1 MSDFLLSIED
11 FPEATIIASQNGR
24 IIAANSKARS
34 RFHGKCEEGG
44 FAPWFEIRENWT
56 FQERNNGT
64 TIGCYRPDA
73 DETARAKTMLFATL
87 SHEIRTPLNGIIGMA
102 GLLGLSDLNPSQRSY
117 LEAIDDSG
125 QHLLG
130 LLNDILDFAKLES
143 GKIELE
149 NIMFNPLHTLQ
160 SIAEICSPKAHEKGL
175 EIAVCVEADVP
186 QKIRGDDGRLRQ
198 ILLNLASNAV
208 KFTHDGGVIL
218 RVSRL
223 KNNFLRF
230 CVEDTG
236 IGVPK
241 EKAAKIFDEF
251 AQADSSHTRQ
261 YGGTGLGLAIVKKLC
276 LAMGGEIRISPRQS
290 GGTSFIV
297 EIPFE
302 TIQNEKN
309 QSESFKGRKVAIAT
323 KSNVLFEALSINL
336 SSLGIKISRLNA
348 PEDAKN
354 KQAILMDADFE
365 FEGEILKAK
374 CPIIVMVGQERR
386 DLIEKYKSDGAF
398 GYLIKPLRIAS
409 LIERLGLALKKSDA
423 ETFVTKPAN
432 DERAETIKDH
442 LGVRV
447 LLAEDNRINALLAKS
462 LLERSGCDVVCVSNG
477 EEAFEA
483 AKTAP
488 YDIVFM
494 DFHMPVMD
502 GLESS
507 RKIRSLGG
515 RFVHLPIIALTA
527 AAMEEDRRECMAAGM
542 DDFITKP
549 LEIDALT
556 NVLGKWVKRPAHS
569 LHAASRQGSSLIK

>member
-1 MSDFLLSIED
+1 MSDNLLSIED
-11 FPEATIIASQNGR
+11 FPEATIIASKNGR
-24 IIAANSKARS
+24 IIAANSKAKS
-34 RFHGKCEEGG
+34 RFHDKSEIGQ
-44 FAPWFEIRENWT
+44 FAPWFEIRDNWT
-56 FQERNNGT
+56 FLERADNS

-102 GLLGLSDLNPSQRSY
+102 GLLGLSELNPSQRSY
-117 LEAIDDSG
+117 LEAIEDSG

-149 NIMFNPLHTLQ
+149 NIIFNPLHTLQ

-175 EIAVCVEADVP
+175 EIAVCAGANAPLKV
-186 QKIRGDDGRLRQ
+186 RGDDGRLRQ
-198 ILLNLASNAV
+198 IILNLASNAV
-208 KFTHDGGVIL
+208 KFTHEGGVL
-218 RVSRL
+218 L
-223 KNNFLRF
+223 KLNSLDNNMLQF

-241 EKAAKIFDEF
+241 DKAAKIFDEF

-276 LAMGGEIRISPRQS
+276 NAMGGDIRISPREN

-302 TIQNEKN
+302 TLEPAQSIPETFKN
-309 QSESFKGRKVAIAT
+309 RKIAIAT
-323 KSNVLFEALSINL
+323 KSDVLFEAIEQNL
-336 SSLGIKISRLNA
+336 GARGIKISRFIA
-348 PEDAKN
+348 PNDAKN
-354 KQAILMDADFE
+354 KHAILLDADFE

-374 CPIIVMVGQERR
+374 CPIIVLVGQERR
-386 DLIEKYKSDGAF
+386 DLIEKYKNDGAF

-409 LIERLGLALKKSDA
+409 LIERIGLALKKSDTL
-423 ETFVTKPAN
+423 EQNQKPAN
-432 DERAETIKDH
+432 DERAEIARDYQ
-442 LGVRV
+442 GVRV

-462 LLERSGCDVVCVSNG
+462 LLERSGCEVVCVGNG
-477 EEAFEA
+477 EEAYEA

-494 DFHMPVMD
+494 DFHMPIMD

-507 RKIRSLGG
+507 RKIRALGG

-542 DDFITKP
+542 DDFVTKP
-549 LEIDALT
+549 LEIDALS
-556 NVLGKWVKRPAHS
+556 NVLGKWVRRPDHRLS
-569 LHAASRQGSSLIK
+569 NASKAV

>member
-1 MSDFLLSIED
+1 MSDTLLSIED
-11 FPEATIIASQNGR
+11 FPEATIIATKNGR
-24 IIAANSKARS
+24 IIAANAKAKS
-34 RFHGKCEEGG
+34 RFGEKCHEGE

-56 FQERNNGT
+56 FLERADGAN
-64 TIGCYRPDA
+64 IGCYRPDA

-102 GLLGLSDLNPSQRSY
+102 GLLGLSNLNPSQRSY
-117 LEAIDDSG
+117 LEAIDESG

-149 NIMFNPLHTLQ
+149 NIVFSPLHTLQ
-160 SIAEICSPKAHEKGL
+160 AIAEICSPKAHEKGL
-175 EIAVCVEADVP
+175 EITVCSGSSIPHKV
-186 QKIRGDDGRLRQ
+186 RGDDGRLRQ
-198 ILLNLASNAV
+198 IILNLASNAV
-208 KFTHDGGVIL
+208 KFTHEGGVIL
-218 RVSRL
+218 KIESCDEQ
-223 KNNFLRF
+223 NLRF
-230 CVEDTG
+230 IVEDTG

-276 LAMGGEIRISPRQS
+276 NAMGGDIIIKNRDN

-297 EIPFE
+297 ELPFE
-302 TIQNEKN
+302 TIEKTNSNNENFKN
-309 QSESFKGRKVAIAT
+309 RTIAIAT
-323 KSNVLFEALSINL
+323 KSNVLFDALSFNL
-336 SSLGIKISRLNA
+336 SQKGIKVTRLLN
-348 PEDAKN
+348 PEDARN
-354 KQAILMDADFE
+354 KHAILMDADFE
-365 FEGEILKAK
+365 SEGEILKAK
-374 CPIIVMVGQERR
+374 CPIIVMVEQERR
-386 DLIEKYKSDGAF
+386 DLIEKYKKDGAF

-409 LIERLGLALKKSDA
+409 LLERLSLALKKSDSEFNIA
-423 ETFVTKPAN
+423 RPAN
-432 DERAETIKDH
+432 DERAEIVQDF

-462 LLERSGCDVVCVSNG
+462 LLERSGCDVVCVGNG

-483 AKTAP
+483 AITAP

-494 DFHMPVMD
+494 DFHMPIMD

-507 RKIRSLGG
+507 RNIRALGG

-549 LEIDALT
+549 LEVEALS
-556 NVLGKWVKRPAHS
+556 NVLGKWVKPPQTFHS
-569 LHAASRQGSSLIK
+569 QSKSA

>member
-1 MSDFLLSIED
+1 MDNIYLSIED
-11 FPEATIIASQNGR
+11 FPEATIIAAKNGR
-24 IIAANSKARS
+24 IIAANAKAQV
-34 RFHGKCEEGG
+34 RFGAKSEINN
-44 FAPWFEIRENWT
+44 FAPWFDARENWT
-56 FQERNNGT
+56 FLERHDET
-64 TIGCYRPDA
+64 TIGCFRPDA

-117 LEAIDDSG
+117 LEAIEDSG
-125 QHLLG
+125 QHLLS

-149 NIMFNPLHTLQ
+149 NIVFNPIHTLQ

-175 EIAVCVEADVP
+175 EIAVCANSDIPFKV
-186 QKIRGDDGRLRQ
+186 RGDDGRLRQ
-198 ILLNLASNAV
+198 IILNLASNAV

-218 RVSRL
+218 RLSRL
-223 KNNFLRF
+223 ENNILQF
-230 CVEDTG
+230 CVEDSG

-241 EKAAKIFDEF
+241 DKADKIFDEF

-276 LAMGGEIRISPRQS
+276 LAMGGDIQIAPREN
-290 GGTSFIV
+290 GGTSFVV

-302 TIQNEKN
+302 AIEEAKPATENFKN
-309 QSESFKGRKVAIAT
+309 RKIAIAS
-323 KSNVLFEALSINL
+323 KSDVLFEALSINL
-336 SSLGIKISRLNA
+336 GARGMKVSRLKS
-348 PEDAKN
+348 PDDAKN
-354 KQAILMDADFE
+354 KHAILMDSDFE
-365 FEGEILKAK
+365 FEGEILKTD
-374 CPIIVMVGQERR
+374 CPIIVLVGQERR
-386 DLIEKYKSDGAF
+386 DLIEKYKNDGVF

-409 LIERLGLALKKSDA
+409 LFERLGLALKKSDRA
-423 ETFVTKPAN
+423 LIDTKPAN
-432 DERAETIKDH
+432 DERAEIVKDY
-442 LGVRV
+442 LGIRV

-462 LLERSGCDVVCVSNG
+462 LLERSGCDVVCVGNG

-494 DFHMPVMD
+494 DFHMPIMD

-507 RKIRSLGG
+507 RKIRALGG
-515 RFVHLPIIALTA
+515 KFVHLPIIALTA
-527 AAMEEDRRECMAAGM
+527 AAMEEDRRECIAAGM

-549 LEIDALT
+549 LEIDALS
-556 NVLGKWVKRPAHS
+556 NVLAKWARRPDHRLAN
-569 LHAASRQGSSLIK
+569 ASKAV